1 MNVLKNLLTKGINNM
16 IIKSGM
22 IFLGM
27 KERQYKDKEGKEKKS
42 TNVKLMDY
50 ESELYDFFVSDSNS
64 TLVDDL
70 KVGIPPMS
78 QVDVMLEV
86 GAYQLKPFVR
96 LNRIQVAGGTPK
108 K

>member
-1 MNVLKNLLTKGINNM
+1 M
-16 IIKSGM
+16 IIKSQM
-22 IFLGM
+22 VFLGM
-27 KERQYKDKEGKEKKS
+27 KEREYTNKEGKDKKS

-50 ESELYDFFVSDSNS
+50 ESELYDFFVSDSNKA
-64 TLVDDL
+64 LIEDL
-70 KVGIPPMS
+70 KVGVPPMS

-96 LNRIQVAGGTPK
+96 LHRLQATGGTK

>member
-1 MNVLKNLLTKGINNM
+1 M

-22 IFLGM
+22 VFLGM
-27 KERQYKDKEGKEKKS
+27 KERTYKDKTTGADKKS

-50 ESELYDFFVSDSNS
+50 ESELYDFFVSDSN
-64 TLVDDL
+64 TALIEDL
-70 KVGIPPMS
+70 KAGVPPMS

-96 LNRIQVAGGTPK
+96 LHRLQVAGGSQK
-108 K
+108 GK